1 MQSKEKRYFNITLNE
16 EGIVSFDTNI
26 KNSGILL
33 QVIASANAA
42 TIDIVNRATGRD
54 DAAEILVKETL
65 DALEEIVNKG
75 GVANENSK

>member
-1 MQSKEKRYFNITLNE
+1 MQLNEKKYFNITLSE
-16 EGIVSFDTNI
+16 DGVVSFDTNI

>member
-26 KNSGILL
+26 KNSDILL

-54 DAAEILVKETL
+54 DTAEILVKETL

>member
-33 QVIASANAA
+33 QVIASVNAA

-54 DAAEILVKETL
+54 DTAEILVKETL
-65 DALEEIVNKG
+65 DALEEIVNKW

>member
-33 QVIASANAA
+33 QVIASVNAA

-54 DAAEILVKETL
+54 DTAEILVKETL

>member
-26 KNSGILL
+26 KNSDILL

-42 TIDIVNRATGRD
+42 TIDIVNRATGRND
-54 DAAEILVKETL
+54 TAEILVKETL

>member
-33 QVIASANAA
+33 QVIASVNAA

>member
-1 MQSKEKRYFNITLNE
+1 MQLNEKKFFNITLSE
-16 EGIVSFDTNI
+16 DGIVSFDTNI

-33 QVIASANAA
+33 HVIASANAA

-54 DAAEILVKETL
+54 DTAEILVKETL

>member
-16 EGIVSFDTNI
+16 ESIVSFDTNI

-54 DAAEILVKETL
+54 DTAEILVKETL

>member
-1 MQSKEKRYFNITLNE
+1 MQLNEKKFFNITLSE
-16 EGIVSFDTNI
+16 DGIVSFDTNI

-54 DAAEILVKETL
+54 DTDEILVKETL